1 MKTPCGHKIATLIYL
16 AILQKKAVA
25 LPTLDTIL
33 NIQDCSN
40 IRTCQNHMH
49 NGQPAGFGVTATHL
63 MGRIDAKCTVHRS

>member
-33 NIQDCSN
+33 NTQVCSN
-40 IRTCQNHMH
+40 IRTCHNHMH
-49 NGQPAGFGVTATHL
+49 NGQPGGFGITATHL
-63 MGRIDAKCTVHRS
+63 MGK